1 VSFFGKKRMNISF
14 FRSSL
19 MAGVVATSGLAGWV
33 QAVEETPYTLAG
45 GQYVTTAAAHALW
58 QQNVMFVDTRV
69 KTEFVEKRIARSVS
83 ITYRETHPRVS
94 TVSEEDRFDV
104 AALPADKAT
113 PIVFYC
119 NGSPCWRG
127 YKAAQKA
134 IELGYTGVHWYR
146 DGLPAWVSAGHP
158 VE

>member
-1 VSFFGKKRMNISF
+1 MNISF

-83 ITYRETHPRVS
+83 ITYRET
-94 TVSEEDRFDV
+94 T
-104 AALPADKAT
+104 
-113 PIVFYC
+113 
-119 NGSPCWRG
+119 
-127 YKAAQKA
+127 
-134 IELGYTGVHWYR
+134 LGCR
-146 DGLPAWVSAGHP
+146 R
-158 VE
+158 